1 MTNEAYKK
9 REHNR
14 FKKIH
19 DEYTKMLMTLTN
31 DSGEKPVGKR
41 EYDKDP
47 IQYNS
52 ELNSKIEVLNIN
64 IKRRISEESF
74 ENVSYNET
82 PFDSLR
88 DLTFGHDGLLK
99 MFSLMWEK
107 YPRVGKILSDKFDYL
122 LIDEF
127 QDTNELIFNTL
138 FGIENRAENL
148 TVGLFGDSM
157 QSIYDDGVGNVDG
170 LVSKGKIVPIKKED
184 NYRCSMPVI
193 DLINSL
199 RHDGLKQTAVSKK
212 NGCGNPLENLD
223 ERSGSVEVFYSVFG
237 KKPSSRVQ
245 LPIKSCI

>member
-1 MTNEAYKK
+1 MPPRWCWERQKRDSKRYLKYLSTKHEDKKVCCITHTNVAAKEIVERVGEINGTISTIHSFLNSFIKKYKRNLHAIIHSLFTVQAFIRQEKEPGMTNEAYKK

-99 MFSLMWEK
+99 MFSLMWK
-107 YPRVGKILSDKFDYL
+107 NI
-122 LIDEF
+122 
-127 QDTNELIFNTL
+127 Q
-138 FGIENRAENL
+138 
-148 TVGLFGDSM
+148 
-157 QSIYDDGVGNVDG
+157 G
-170 LVSKGKIVPIKKED
+170 LVKFLV
-184 NYRCSMPVI
+184 
-193 DLINSL
+193 INSII
-199 RHDGLKQTAVSKK
+199 
-212 NGCGNPLENLD
+212 
-223 ERSGSVEVFYSVFG
+223 F
-237 KKPSSRVQ
+237 
-245 LPIKSCI
+245 